1 MAVQLFLWKVLYW
14 EIGDTI
20 FSDFLVLFSFH
31 RICPW
36 FWTNLLVLCLYSKPI
51 NCFATNWRWHTL
63 FLLAVL
69 NILCSNLLC
78 GLSRTFFEFF
88 FLWQALVSKMYLL
101 RILRK
106 MPKKHFKMRTVPW
119 WIESHQSHLNAI
131 TSILVW
137 VSIAVK
143 RHHDHS
149 NSYKGKHLRGDL
161 QC

>member
-14 EIGDTI
+14 ERGDTI

-78 GLSRTFFEFF
+78 GLSRTFFDF
-88 FLWQALVSKMYLL
+88 FLLWYALVSKNVPIKNSEKNAQKALQNENCALVNWISPKPLKYNNKYLSL
-101 RILRK
+101 G
-106 MPKKHFKMRTVPW
+106 FCCC
-119 WIESHQSHLNAI
+119 EE
-131 TSILVW
+131 TSWPQQL
-137 VSIAVK
+137 
-143 RHHDHS
+143 
-149 NSYKGKHLRGDL
+149 L
-161 QC
+161 